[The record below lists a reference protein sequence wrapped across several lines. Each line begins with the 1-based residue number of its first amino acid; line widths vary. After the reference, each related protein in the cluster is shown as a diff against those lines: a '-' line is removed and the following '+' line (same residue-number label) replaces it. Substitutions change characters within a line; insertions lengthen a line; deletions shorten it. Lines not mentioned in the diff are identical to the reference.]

1 MFVYNKLANHP
12 LCVDSAPRA
21 HSQVRSLCLYA
32 HHRNFHF
39 LLAKQPCVW
48 HMAWQVGKGCVLAP
62 APFFILLQAQPI
74 QIGAGNSPDDDEVLK
89 KKDDD

>member
-1 MFVYNKLANHP
+1 
-12 LCVDSAPRA
+12 
-21 HSQVRSLCLYA
+21 
-32 HHRNFHF
+32 
-39 LLAKQPCVW
+39 
-48 HMAWQVGKGCVLAP
+48 MAWQVGKGCVLAP